1 MKLFKERTHNDQKEP
16 SIGSKS
22 TTVPAIVDDRL
33 LWNSFRKGSESA
45 FIDIYN
51 TYFQILYDFGRQYS
65 GDPELVKDCIQEVFI
80 TIRIR
85 REKLPDVNSI
95 KAYLIK
101 SIRNKILTEIRD
113 TRKKQHTGIVLS
125 SLNFLVTPC
134 FESILINRQFNN
146 DQIKKIQQSLSE
158 LSERQREAVYHF
170 YYTDLGY
177 EEIKTIMGFS
187 STRAVRNLVYKALS
201 EIKKSF
207 SKVTID

>member
-1 MKLFKERTHNDQKEP
+1 MKLIKERIYTQQNETSIVSKP
-16 SIGSKS
+16 SAA
-22 TTVPAIVDDRL
+22 PAVVDDRL
-33 LWNSFRKGSESA
+33 LWDSFKKGSESA

-65 GDPELVKDCIQEVFI
+65 DDPDLVKDCIQEVFI
-80 TIRIR
+80 TIRVKR
-85 REKLPDVNSI
+85 AKLPAVNSI

-101 SIRNKILTEIRD
+101 SIRNKIQTEIRD
-113 TRKKQHTGIVLS
+113 SRKNQYTGITLS

-134 FESILINRQFNN
+134 VESILINRQFNN

-170 YYTDLGY
+170 YYADLGY

-187 STRAVRNLVYKALS
+187 STKAARNLIYRALS

-207 SKVTID
+207 KKE

>member
-1 MKLFKERTHNDQKEP
+1 MKLFKERINTDQQEP
-16 SIGSKS
+16 SIGSKP
-22 TTVPAIVDDRL
+22 TTITTIVDDKL
-33 LWNSFRKGSESA
+33 LWESFKKGSESA

-65 GDPELVKDCIQEVFI
+65 GDPDLVKDCIQEVFI
-80 TIRIR
+80 TIRVKR
-85 REKLPDVNSI
+85 AKLPEVNSI

-113 TRKKQHTGIVLS
+113 SRKNQHTGITLY

-134 FESILINRQFNN
+134 VESVLINRQF
-146 DQIKKIQQSLSE
+146 DDHQIKKVQDAISQ

-187 STRAVRNLVYKALS
+187 STRAARNLVYKALS

-207 SKVTID
+207 TKK